1 MPKKTP
7 LPKKATVRKHV
18 SADALNRT
26 VHQCF
31 QKVPDHR
38 CAKDTKIS
46 LADML
51 MAGYAMFQLK
61 DPSLNA
67 FDKNRRQKEAEAE
80 NLKAIYGMQ
89 HVPADTTMADTIDCV
104 SPTELREP
112 FNAVFNNFQRSKG
125 LERMKLLG
133 GYCLVGMDGTGSYSS
148 EKISSESCQKKVSR
162 KTGKVTYYQ
171 QVVGA
176 AIVHPDQKAVLPLP
190 PEMVIPQDGENKND
204 CERNAS
210 RRSLRKIRKDHP
222 KLPMIITEDA
232 LSANAPHIRDLE
244 ANDFRFIL
252 AVKSGDHEFFYS
264 QIDAASRQGEVEE
277 LEIQDKKNPQVTHEF
292 RFVNQVP
299 LNQSNQDILVNFIA
313 YREISPQKTKE
324 FNWITDLTVTR
335 DNIFEIMRAGRARW
349 KIENETFNTLKN
361 QGYHFERNFGLG
373 EKHLSEN
380 FVHLMMLAFLV
391 DQVQQLACPLFQ
403 AVLQKAE
410 YKKHLWEEMRAAF
423 KMMALDSMETLF
435 KTILYEHK
443 RQTPVF
449 LNAETT

>member
-1 MPKKTP
+1 MSKKTP
-7 LPKKATVRKHV
+7 LPTKARVRKHV

-26 VHQCF
+26 VLQCF

-38 CAKDTKIS
+38 CAKDTKIPLS
-46 LADML
+46 DML

-80 NLKAIYGMQ
+80 NLKVIYGLQ
-89 HVPADTTMADTIDCV
+89 HVPADTTMADSIDFV
-104 SPTELREP
+104 SPADLREA
-112 FNAVFNNFQRSKG
+112 FNAVFSNLQRSKG
-125 LERMKLLG
+125 LEQMKLLE
-133 GYCLVGMDGTGSYSS
+133 GYCLVSMDGTGSFSS
-148 EKISSESCQKKVSR
+148 EKISSESCQTKTSS

-190 PEMVIPQDGENKND
+190 PEIVTPQDGEKKND

-210 RRSLRKIRKDHP
+210 RRSLAKIRKDHP

-232 LSANAPHIRDLE
+232 LSANAPHIRDLQD
-244 ANDFRFIL
+244 NNFRYIL
-252 AVKSGDHEFFYS
+252 SVKPGDHDFLYS
-264 QIDAASRQGEVEE
+264 QIDAASRRGEVGE
-277 LEIQDKKNPQVTHEF
+277 LEIQDEKNPQITHEF
-292 RFVNQVP
+292 RFINQVP

-313 YREISPQKTKE
+313 YKEVSPHKTKT
-324 FNWITDLTVTR
+324 FHWITDLTVTR
-335 DNIFEIMRAGRARW
+335 DNIFELMRAGRARW

-361 QGYHFERNFGLG
+361 QGYHFEHNFGIG
-373 EKHLSEN
+373 RKHLSEN
-380 FVHLMMLAFLV
+380 FDHLMMLAFLV

-403 AVLQKAE
+403 AVLQKAK

-423 KMMALDSMETLF
+423 KMLALDSMETLF
-435 KTILYEHK
+435 KSILYEHK
-443 RQTPVF
+443 RQKPVF
-449 LNAETT
+449 MNGETT

>member
-1 MPKKTP
+1 MTKKTP
-7 LPKKATVRKHV
+7 LPNKAKVRKYV
-18 SADALNRT
+18 SADALNGT
-26 VHQCF
+26 VRQCF

-38 CAKDTKIS
+38 CAKDTKIP
-46 LADML
+46 LADMF

-89 HVPADTTMADTIDCV
+89 HVPANTTMADSLDCV
-104 SPTELREP
+104 SPADLREP
-112 FNAVFNNFQRSKG
+112 FNAVFSNLQRSKG
-125 LERMKLLG
+125 LEQMKLLG
-133 GYCLVGMDGTGSYSS
+133 GYYLVSMDGTGSYSS
-148 EKISSESCQKKVSR
+148 ENISSESCQKKVSR

-176 AIVHPDQKAVLPLP
+176 AMVHPEQKAVIPLP
-190 PEMVIPQDGENKND
+190 PEIVAPQDGENKND

-210 RRSLRKIRKDHP
+210 RRSLEKIREDHP
-222 KLPMIITEDA
+222 KLPMIITEDG
-232 LSANAPHIRDLE
+232 LSANAPHIRDLKH
-244 ANDFRFIL
+244 NNFRFIL
-252 AVKSGDHEFFYS
+252 SVKPGDHEFLYS
-264 QIDAASRQGEVEE
+264 QINAASRRDEVEE
-277 LEIQDKKNPQVTHEF
+277 LEIQDEKNPQITHEF

-299 LNQSNQDILVNFIA
+299 LNKSNQDILVNFIA
-313 YREISPQKTKE
+313 YKEVSPQKTRE
-324 FNWITDLTVTR
+324 FHWITDLTVTR

-361 QGYHFERNFGLG
+361 QGYHFEHNFGLG
-373 EKHLSEN
+373 RNHLGEN
-380 FVHLMMLAFLV
+380 FDHLMMLAFLV

-403 AVLQKAE
+403 AVLQKIE
-410 YKKHLWEEMRAAF
+410 YKKHLWEEVRAAF

-435 KTILYEHK
+435 KALLYEHK
-443 RQTPVF
+443 RQAPIF